1 MTTRTG
7 LRWRALI
14 CGALAFGAGWAAARS
29 ALAQSPAPQSPAEKP
44 LVTWILSDFPPFIV
58 TDGPSLPG
66 EGFIDFTLR
75 YLVERMPEYRHQYEV
90 AGIARAIGLMEQGAP
105 VCHPA
110 LLRTAEREKV
120 AVFSGPAHFAL
131 SHMVVARR
139 DRLDR
144 LFRHMDDEGA
154 VDLARLLADPTLTT
168 SLTEKRAFSPMIDKA
183 LADAGPSRNRPT
195 IGVRFDSPF
204 LQLDAG
210 WIDYIFAYPVEPGW
224 YRKSGRISPDADLVY
239 LPVAGSEDY
248 VLGGIGCTRG
258 AWGDA
263 VIRRIDAAVAA
274 AGPRPPWINR
284 EKELS
289 DADAARRL
297 EEAFQRVAPFGR

>member
-1 MTTRTG
+1 MTTLTG
-7 LRWRALI
+7 LRGKALVF
-14 CGALAFGAGWAAARS
+14 GVLAVTAGFAAARPAS
-29 ALAQSPAPQSPAEKP
+29 AQTTPTQSLEEKP
-44 LVTWILSDFPPFIV
+44 LLTWILSDFPPFIV

-75 YLVERMPEYRHQYEV
+75 YLVERMPEYRHRYEV
-90 AGIARAIGLMEQGAP
+90 AGIARAVGLMEQGAP

-110 LLRTAEREKV
+110 LLRTAEREKI
-120 AVFSGPAHFAL
+120 AAFSGPVHFAL

-144 LFRHMDDEGA
+144 LSRHMDDKGA
-154 VDLARLLADPTLTT
+154 VDLPRLLADPSLTT
-168 SLTEKRAFSPMIDKA
+168 SLTEKRAFSPAIDKA
-183 LADAGPSRNRPT
+183 LAESGPSHNRPT

-204 LQLDAG
+204 LQMDVG

-224 YRKSGRISPDADLVY
+224 YRRSGRISPDADLVY
-239 LPVAGSEDY
+239 LPVAGGEEY
-248 VLGGIGCTRG
+248 VLGGVACTRG
-258 AWGDA
+258 AWGEG

-289 DADAARRL
+289 DPDAAQRL

>member
-1 MTTRTG
+1 MTTLTG
-7 LRWRALI
+7 LRGKSLVF
-14 CGALAFGAGWAAARS
+14 GVLAITAGLAAARPAS
-29 ALAQSPAPQSPAEKP
+29 AQTTPAQSLEEKP
-44 LVTWILSDFPPFIV
+44 LLTWILTDFPPFIV

-75 YLVERMPEYRHQYEV
+75 YLVERMPEYRHRYEV
-90 AGIARAIGLMEQGAP
+90 AGIARAVGLMEQGAP

-110 LLRTAEREKV
+110 LLRTAEREKI
-120 AVFSGPAHFAL
+120 AEFSGPVHFVL

-144 LFRHMDDEGA
+144 LSRHMDDKGT
-154 VDLARLLADPTLTT
+154 VDLARLLADPSLTT
-168 SLTEKRAFSPMIDKA
+168 SLTEKRAFSPVIDKA
-183 LADAGPSRNRPT
+183 LAESGPSHNRPT

-204 LQLDAG
+204 LQMDVG

-224 YRKSGRISPDADLVY
+224 YRKSGRISRDADLVY
-239 LPVAGSEDY
+239 LPVAGGPDY
-248 VLGGIGCTRG
+248 VLGGVACTRG
-258 AWGDA
+258 AWGEG
-263 VIRRIDAAVAA
+263 VVRRIDAAVAA

-289 DADAARRL
+289 DPDAAQRL

>member
-1 MTTRTG
+1 MAIRTG
-7 LRWRALI
+7 LCGKAL
-14 CGALAFGAGWAAARS
+14 GFGLLAIIAGLAMAHPAAAQDS
-29 ALAQSPAPQSPAEKP
+29 PVQSVDEKP

-75 YLVERMPEYRHQYEV
+75 YLVERMPEYRHHYEV
-90 AGIARAIGLMEQGAP
+90 AGIARSVGLMEQGAP

-110 LLRTAEREKV
+110 LLRTAEREKI
-120 AVFSGPAHFAL
+120 AAFSGPVHFVL

-144 LFRHMDDEGA
+144 LSRHLNDDGQ
-154 VDLARLLADPTLTT
+154 VDLPRLLADPTLTT
-168 SLTEKRAFSPMIDKA
+168 SLTEKRAFSPVIDKA

-195 IGVRFDSPF
+195 IGVRLDSPF

-210 WIDYIFAYPVEPGW
+210 WIDFMFAYPVEPGW
-224 YRKSGRISPDADLVY
+224 YRSRGRIFRDADLVY
-239 LPVAGSEDY
+239 LPVAGGEDY
-248 VLGGIGCTRG
+248 VLGRIACTRG
-258 AWGDA
+258 EWGEG
-263 VIRRIDAAVAA
+263 VIRSIDAAVAA

-289 DADAARRL
+289 DSQAAQRL
-297 EEAFQRVAPFGR
+297 EEAFQRAAPFGR

>member
-1 MTTRTG
+1 MATRTG
-7 LRWRALI
+7 LGWRALI
-14 CGALAFGAGWAAARS
+14 CGALALSAGWALTPA
-29 ALAQSPAPQSPAEKP
+29 ALAQPLATQSLAEKP
-44 LVTWILSDFPPFIV
+44 PLTWILSDFPPFIV

-75 YLVERMPEYRHQYEV
+75 YLIERMPEYQHRYEV
-90 AGIARAIGLMEQGAP
+90 AGIARSIGLMEQGAA

-110 LLRTAEREKV
+110 LLRTAEREKI
-120 AVFSGPAHFAL
+120 AAFSGPVHFVL

-139 DRLDR
+139 DRLER
-144 LFRHMDDEGA
+144 LSRHLNDAGQVELPQM
-154 VDLARLLADPTLTT
+154 LADPTLTT
-168 SLTEKRAFSPMIDKA
+168 SLTEKRVFSPAIDKA
-183 LADAGPSRNRPT
+183 LAEAGPSRNRPT

-224 YRKSGRISPDADLVY
+224 YRKSGRISRDADLVY

-248 VLGGIGCTRG
+248 VLGGVACTRG
-258 AWGDA
+258 EWGEA
-263 VIRRIDAAVAA
+263 VIRRINAAVAA

-289 DADAARRL
+289 DAGAAQRL